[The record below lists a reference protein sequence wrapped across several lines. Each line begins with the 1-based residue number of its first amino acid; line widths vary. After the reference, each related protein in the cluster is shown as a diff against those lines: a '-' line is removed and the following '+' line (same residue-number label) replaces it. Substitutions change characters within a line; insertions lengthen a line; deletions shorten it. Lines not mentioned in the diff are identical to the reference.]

1 MKNLRTSSRI
11 RKKLTMDKYFAL
23 RTTSSAQAPIKN
35 VLVSKKDIWRIDII
49 IGRFVYGALFL
60 QMLRILSTSNHYWML

>member
-35 VLVSKKDIWRIDII
+35 VLVSKKDIWGIDII

>member
-23 RTTSSAQAPIKN
+23 RTASSAQPPIKN
-35 VLVSKKDIWRIDII
+35 VLVSKKAIWRTNII
-49 IGRFVYGALFL
+49 IGRIIYGALFL